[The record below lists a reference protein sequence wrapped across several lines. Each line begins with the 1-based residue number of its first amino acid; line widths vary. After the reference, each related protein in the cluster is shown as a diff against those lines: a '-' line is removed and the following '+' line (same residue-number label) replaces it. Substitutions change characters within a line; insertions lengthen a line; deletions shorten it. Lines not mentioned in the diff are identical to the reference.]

1 LELPGGVY
9 GITSA
14 DFGGTHV
21 EAARMLLEGGVKIIQ
36 YREKHASTRRM
47 FEEASEIRKLC
58 SEFGAVF
65 IVNDRVD
72 IALAVG
78 ADGVHLGQDD
88 LPLGAAR
95 RVFPNG
101 IIGVSARSVEEAL
114 AAEANGATYLGVG
127 SVYLTNTKADT
138 KLIGEEGL
146 MSILGRVSIPVYAIG
161 GIKLE
166 HLRKLKAYG
175 VKGVAVVSAIL
186 GDVDPREAAKRF
198 VSEWVNG

>member
-1 LELPGGVY
+1 
-9 GITSA
+9 
-14 DFGGTHV
+14 
-21 EAARMLLEGGVKIIQ
+21 
-36 YREKHASTRRM
+36 
-47 FEEASEIRKLC
+47 
-58 SEFGAVF
+58 
-65 IVNDRVD
+65 
-72 IALAVG
+72 
-78 ADGVHLGQDD
+78 
-88 LPLGAAR
+88 
-95 RVFPNG
+95 VFPNG